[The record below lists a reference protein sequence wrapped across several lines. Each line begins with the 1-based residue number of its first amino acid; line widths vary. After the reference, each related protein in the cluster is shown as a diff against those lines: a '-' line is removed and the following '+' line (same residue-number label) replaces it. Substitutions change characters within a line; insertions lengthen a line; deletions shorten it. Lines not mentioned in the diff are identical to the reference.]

1 MDQRFGRI
9 AIVIGNDG
17 QGAQGFRLESIYR
30 SLACFAMLAPVGNFG
45 QPMPDLAIDIVQVGK
60 FTQGP
65 KVLPQIADGPFDLT
79 FGRSRQLHPWV
90 TGREIVFA

>member
-17 QGAQGFRLESIYR
+17 QGAPGFRLESIHR
-30 SLACFAMLAPVGNFG
+30 PLAGFAMFPPVGNFG
-45 QPMPDLAIDIVQVGK
+45 QPLPDLAVDIVQVGE

-79 FGRSRQLHPWV
+79 FLPSARRIASS
-90 TGREIVFA
+90 